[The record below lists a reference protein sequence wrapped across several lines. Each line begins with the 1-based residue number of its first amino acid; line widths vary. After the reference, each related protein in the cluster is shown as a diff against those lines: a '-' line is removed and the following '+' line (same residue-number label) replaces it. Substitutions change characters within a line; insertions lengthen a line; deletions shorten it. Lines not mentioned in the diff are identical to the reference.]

1 MHDVY
6 SAILFNFK
14 LISLPLASKL
24 VTHGQVRWP
33 KGTKISDFIF
43 SAYRKIKSEIFQKIS
58 DFIFSTC
65 KKIKSEILLIISDF
79 IFLTV
84 LINELI
90 TLFMLI
96 SKIS

>member
-1 MHDVY
+1 MRICKIY
-6 SAILFNFK
+6 FK
-14 LISLPLASKL
+14 KVIITYRK
-24 VTHGQVRWP
+24 VRWP

-43 SAYRKIKSEIFQKIS
+43 SAYRNIESEIFPKFS
-58 DFIFSTC
+58 DFIFSTY
-65 KKIKSEILLIISDF
+65 KKIKSEILPKISDF

>member
-1 MHDVY
+1 MATIGVCTR
-6 SAILFNFK
+6 SVI
-14 LISLPLASKL
+14 
-24 VTHGQVRWP
+24 VRWP

-43 SAYRKIKSEIFQKIS
+43 SAYRKIKSEIFPKIS
-58 DFIFSTC
+58 DFIFSTY
-65 KKIKSEILLIISDF
+65 KKIKSEILPKISDF
-79 IFLTV
+79 IFSTV

>member
-1 MHDVY
+1 MNSMTEASFSLRWCSVHVLT
-6 SAILFNFK
+6 IL
-14 LISLPLASKL
+14 
-24 VTHGQVRWP
+24 RWP

-43 SAYRKIKSEIFQKIS
+43 WAYRKIKSEIFQKIS

-65 KKIKSEILLIISDF
+65 KKIKSEILPKISDF

-90 TLFMLI
+90 TLFTLI